1 MSPQDN
7 APERRETNI
16 IATSLG
22 RQKTARAA
30 RVLVLCPDSVLS
42 HRSPHSRELMRRLQ
56 LPPDHLSRW
65 ISDSL
70 RCFALAELTGAL
82 PWALSVV
89 GASHYRFLA
98 GLEVDTDLL

>member
-1 MSPQDN
+1 
-7 APERRETNI
+7 
-16 IATSLG
+16 
-22 RQKTARAA
+22 
-30 RVLVLCPDSVLS
+30 
-42 HRSPHSRELMRRLQ
+42 MRRLQ